1 MSRAE
6 SRTHILF
13 VTSSARGDASYSNQ
27 VAARLLDELGDAHPE
42 ATLTV
47 RDLARDPLPHIDQ
60 SFLDGLSL
68 SEEQRGPAERTAIE
82 RSDDLI
88 DELLAADTV
97 VIAAPMYNFSIP
109 STLKAWI
116 DHIARAGRTFQVGD
130 DGAQGLVRGK
140 RVILVLARGG
150 VYSSGPMRQLDYQS
164 TYLRSILSFLGM
176 TDVRIIEVE
185 GTESGLESAL
195 QAVEAASRRAREL
208 VAVPATA

>member
-1 MSRAE
+1 
-6 SRTHILF
+6 
-13 VTSSARGDASYSNQ
+13 